1 MKELQ
6 GYLTKE
12 ICNNTGMSE
21 LKCFRR
27 HERRD
32 KVIYVAPA
40 MCQPTGLP

>member
-6 GYLTKE
+6 GFLTKE
-12 ICNNTGMSE
+12 ICNYTGMPE
-21 LKCFRR
+21 LKGFRR
-27 HERRD
+27 DERGD